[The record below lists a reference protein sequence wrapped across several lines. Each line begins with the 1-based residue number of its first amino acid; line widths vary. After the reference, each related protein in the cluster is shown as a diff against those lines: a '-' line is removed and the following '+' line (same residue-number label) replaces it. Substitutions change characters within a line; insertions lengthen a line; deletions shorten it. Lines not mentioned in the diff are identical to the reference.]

1 MLALERWLRELA
13 QLPLLARLGLLVLGL
28 GGLADVVAHL
38 EASVVEGG
46 HAAHLHEHTPAELAA
61 HLIGFAG
68 MVLVLL
74 GVVVDG
80 VRGTR
85 PGRPT

>member
-13 QLPLLARLGLLVLGL
+13 QLPLLARLGLLVLVF
-28 GGLADVVAHL
+28 GGLIDGVAHL
-38 EASVVEGG
+38 DASVVEVG

-61 HLIGFAG
+61 HVVGFAG
-68 MVLVLL
+68 MVFVLL

-80 VRGTR
+80 VRRTR